1 MTGSTGAPSRP
12 LPAPLSLIS
21 HRLDDLERR
30 HDDAPP
36 RGVLR
41 TALLDGADRHATLAR
56 AAVLRLHDRLAA
68 EARQGVARRRR
79 TLPADRTA
87 GDAWLSR
94 LTAALAHHRNAA
106 SLLLLAGA

>member
-1 MTGSTGAPSRP
+1 MTGSTGALPRP
-12 LPAPLSLIS
+12 FNAPLSLIS

-30 HDDAPP
+30 HDDAPS

-41 TALLDGADRHATLAR
+41 TALLDGSDRHAALAR

-68 EARQGVARRRR
+68 EARQGAARRRR
-79 TLPADRTA
+79 ALPADRTA

-94 LTAALAHHRNAA
+94 LTTALAHHRNAA
-106 SLLLLAGA
+106 SLLFLAEA